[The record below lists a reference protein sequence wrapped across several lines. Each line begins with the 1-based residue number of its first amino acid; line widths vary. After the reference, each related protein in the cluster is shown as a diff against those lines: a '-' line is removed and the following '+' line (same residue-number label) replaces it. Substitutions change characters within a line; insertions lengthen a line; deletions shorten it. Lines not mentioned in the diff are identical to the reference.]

1 MSLDEATAIMAVHLG
16 CVDEEAIN
24 QMSFVFFDDVFAQLG
39 RKLNYDAIV
48 NYAGN
53 AFCKKSWEMIE
64 KANPIQ
70 PGNAKGSTAN
80 AMQNLISFLGGSMM
94 KEGKGR

>member
-1 MSLDEATAIMAVHLG
+1 MLAVHIG
-16 CVDEEAIN
+16 CVDESAIDN
-24 QMSFVFFDDVFAQLG
+24 MSFVFFDQVFAQLG

-64 KANPIQ
+64 KANPLL
-70 PGNAKGSTAN
+70 PSYGGSASAN
-80 AMQNLISFLGGSMM
+80 AMQNLLSFLGGSTI